1 MNDMATSCH
10 CHIRKIDTDSAA
22 YRFAWQSHS
31 FSVYNRMVAFY
42 PSELSCSATVFL
54 MSQDVFT
61 HSQIIAI
68 FLKLFQIFHDS
79 VFLFSYDD
87 VSLKTICCILDLLR
101 QLHYV
106 KSSRII

>member
-1 MNDMATSCH
+1 MTWQLRCH
-10 CHIRKIDTDSAA
+10 CHIIKIDTDSAA

-79 VFLFSYDD
+79 IFC
-87 VSLKTICCILDLLR
+87 SLMMMF
-101 QLHYV
+101 H
-106 KSSRII
+106 